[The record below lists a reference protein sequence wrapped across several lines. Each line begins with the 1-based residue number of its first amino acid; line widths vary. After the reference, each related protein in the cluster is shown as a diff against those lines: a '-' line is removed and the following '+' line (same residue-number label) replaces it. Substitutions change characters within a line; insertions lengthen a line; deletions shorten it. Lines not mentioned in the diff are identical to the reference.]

1 MLTRVGAYI
10 GLGSVLIALVE
21 GGRSEM
27 YDTLLNVVHKANVV
41 AFARVEKTGRVNV
54 AGTEFLRVEAKPT
67 EVLKGGPAR
76 NSYVIDIHFAG
87 KETPALEENEEY
99 LFILRPF
106 DSDSPGRLRTVEMT
120 QPRRVSSTVRAKFAE
135 NLRKYVGLAS
145 RTPTDGEIK
154 QLIMEMLRSNIAF
167 FESDAAMTAD
177 GVSHW
182 TTRELEELAA
192 LIEERKEELPAEAR
206 ENLIAVIAR
215 AAEPGF
221 LEDFMA
227 KQIVAGATE
236 AIYYGLVNRPAP
248 DHVAVVRK
256 LFESGNASVRLGAV
270 RLAGLLRDGAMLDSF
285 ERQIGA
291 APQPTMR
298 QAIAEARK
306 LAKRVL

>member
-27 YDTLLNVVHKANVV
+27 YDTVLNVVRKAHIV
-41 AFARVEKTGRVNV
+41 AFARIEKTSRVNV
-54 AGTEFLRVEAKPT
+54 AGTEFLRVETRPT
-67 EVLKGGPAR
+67 EVLKGGPER

-106 DSDSPGRLRTVEMT
+106 DSGSPGRLRTVEMT
-120 QPRRVSSTVRAKFAE
+120 QPRRVSTTVRAKFIE
-135 NLRKYVGLAS
+135 YLRKYVALAS
-145 RTPTDGEIK
+145 GTPNDGEIK
-154 QLIMEMLRSNIAF
+154 QLIMEMLRSNIVF

-177 GVSHW
+177 SVSHW
-182 TTRELEELAA
+182 TTHELEELAA

-206 ENLIAVIAR
+206 KNLIAVVVR

-221 LEDFMA
+221 LQDFVA

-236 AIYYGLVNRPAP
+236 AIYYGLVNRSAR
-248 DHVAVVRK
+248 DHVPVVRE
-256 LFESGNASVRLGAV
+256 LFESSNPTVRLGAV
-270 RLAGLLRDGAMLDSF
+270 RLAGLLRNGAMLDSF
-285 ERQIGA
+285 ERQLGT
-291 APQPTMR
+291 APEPTMR